1 MKFGLEIKE
10 EAKFHIEEAF
20 IYYNKI
26 NENLGLRFLDT
37 LEKYFIKI
45 QNNPFLFQTKYTNI
59 REAYIRDFPY
69 LIIYEIIENKI
80 IVYAIFLAY
89 KSPKKKP
96 KFL

>member
-1 MKFGLEIKE
+1 MKFSLEIKE